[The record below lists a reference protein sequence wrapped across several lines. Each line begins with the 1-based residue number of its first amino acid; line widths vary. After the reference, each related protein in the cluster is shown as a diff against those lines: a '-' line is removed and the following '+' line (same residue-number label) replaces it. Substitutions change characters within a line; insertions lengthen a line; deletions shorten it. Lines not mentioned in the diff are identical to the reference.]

1 MKYQA
6 PLNGGRI
13 HAAIDNNK
21 STHHVERLFHRQ
33 IQGKKHK
40 TERT

>member
-6 PLNGGRI
+6 PLNDGRI
-13 HAAIDNNK
+13 NAATDNNK
-21 STHHVERLFHRQ
+21 STHHVARLCHHQ

>member
-6 PLNGGRI
+6 PLNDERI
-13 HAAIDNNK
+13 HVTTDNNK
-21 STHHVERLFHRQ
+21 PTRHVARFGHRQ
-33 IQGKKHK
+33 IQGKRHK

>member
-6 PLNGGRI
+6 PLNDGRT
-13 HAAIDNNK
+13 HAATDSK
-21 STHHVERLFHRQ
+21 KPTHHVARLCHRQ
-33 IQGKKHK
+33 IQRKKHK

>member
-6 PLNGGRI
+6 PLNDGRI
-13 HAAIDNNK
+13 HAATDNNK
-21 STHHVERLFHRQ
+21 PTHHVARFCHRQ
-33 IQGKKHK
+33 IQGKKRK